1 MFTLKSFFF
10 IFVQI
15 CSSTSSLVPRIG
27 QTAWASR
34 YRNMEGREVSGVGA
48 YYSEEADR
56 TALLPSQI
64 SCFQGKL
71 FGLVWGFYTDG
82 QSKGKYTLKLKKT
95 KQYR

>member
-56 TALLPSQI
+56 TALLPFSLHK
-64 SCFQGKL
+64 FHV
-71 FGLVWGFYTDG
+71 F
-82 QSKGKYTLKLKKT
+82 KGCCLELYGDFILMASLKENIH
-95 KQYR
+95 

>member
-10 IFVQI
+10 YF

-48 YYSEEADR
+48 YYSEEGDGA
-56 TALLPSQI
+56 ALLPFSLQKFHFFKG
-64 SCFQGKL
+64 SCM
-71 FGLVWGFYTDG
+71 VIIY
-82 QSKGKYTLKLKKT
+82 
-95 KQYR
+95 